1 MLAEISRAGRE
12 EALAAHRTHE
22 KEIIVMRVL
31 SLLWSLL
38 FLLSLAACNTLEGAG
53 EDIEAAGS
61 AIEQESEENKPY

>member
-1 MLAEISRAGRE
+1 
-12 EALAAHRTHE
+12 
-22 KEIIVMRVL
+22 MRVL